1 MMKKV
6 LRFALLS
13 AVAMFSTAAMA
24 QEADVF
30 GAVGKGWGDEG
41 CNRQYDLGA
50 NKTITFDFVV
60 NQRAAENWFG
70 WITLARSGNYSVEG
84 AKEYFFMQPSAY
96 AVTDG
101 VWDDASKSTAANPGT
116 WYKCNFNSIDFGKW
130 PTELTGAHVVLKVSR
145 VGSEIRYLADIRP
158 TASDAIWGHY
168 FVMDCGKADGDI
180 FILFGADQA
189 ELALNSAVISDSE
202 ADPAVQGTL
211 VGEIDNTGGISSRSA
226 DFTFAPES
234 TLSLKFINYSCC
246 AANWYNWIFEVQNGD
261 KFLDLRCDN
270 FGWGDY
276 WNAENCTIENY
287 DWNSFKYDMNGAT
300 VELTATRTGSTVKV
314 EATATTTTNKVMKET
329 YTVTHDDF
337 ATGDVTARLLAEG
350 CHMDLLSQETTG
362 IAAVKT
368 VSSTKAV
375 RYNVAGQQ
383 VGAGFKGLV
392 IENGKKMIIK

>member
-1 MMKKV
+1 
-6 LRFALLS
+6 
-13 AVAMFSTAAMA
+13 MFSTAAMA

-50 NKTITFDFVV
+50 NKTITFDFTV
-60 NQRAAENWFG
+60 NERADKDWFG
-70 WITLARSGNYSVEG
+70 WITLARSGNYSVPD

-96 AVTDG
+96 AVTEG
-101 VWDDASKSTAANPGT
+101 AWTDASKSTAANPGT

-189 ELALNSAVISDSE
+189 QLALNSAVISDSE

-211 VGEIDNTGGISSRSA
+211 VGEIDNTTLGFARSA
-226 DFTFAPES
+226 DITLAPEN
-234 TLSLKFINYSCC
+234 TLNVEFVNYGCR
-246 AANWYNWIFEVQNGD
+246 AANWYNWIFEVQND
-261 KFLDLRCDN
+261 NKYLDLRCDN
-270 FGWGDY
+270 FGWGAY
-276 WNAENCTIENY
+276 WDGNNCVVENY
-287 DWNSFKYDMNGAT
+287 DWTTFKYDMYGAT
-300 VELTATRTGSTVKV
+300 VKLTATRTGSTLNV
-314 EATATTTTNKVMKET
+314 EATATTTANKVMKET
-329 YTVTHDDF
+329 YTVTNNDF
-337 ATGDVTARLLAEG
+337 ASGNLTARFIAEA
-350 CHMDLLSQETTG
+350 CHLDILSVSSTPTA
-362 IAAVKT
+362 ISAVKT
-368 VSSTKAV
+368 VNNAKAV
-375 RYNVAGQQ
+375 RYNMAGQQ

>member
-1 MMKKV
+1 MKKI
-6 LRFALLS
+6 LRYALLS

-30 GAVGKGWGDEG
+30 GAVGKGWGDAG

-70 WITLARSGNYSVEG
+70 WITMARSGNYSVEG

-101 VWDDASKSTAANPGT
+101 AWGDESKTTAATPGT

-130 PTELTGAHVVLKVSR
+130 ATELTGAHVVLKVSR

-211 VGEIDNTGGISSRSA
+211 VGEIDNTSAAFARS
-226 DFTFAPES
+226 DNF
-234 TLSLKFINYSCC
+234 TLSPETSTTIDFINYGCT
-246 AANWYNWIFEVQNGD
+246 AANWYNWIFEVQNGE

-270 FGWGDY
+270 WGWGDY
-276 WNAENCTIENY
+276 WDSNNCVVENY
-287 DWNSFKYDMNGAT
+287 DWNTFRYDMYGAT
-300 VELTATRTGSTVKV
+300 VKLVVTRTGSTLKV

-329 YTVTHDDF
+329 YTVTNDDF
-337 ATGDVTARLLAEG
+337 ASGDLVARLMAEA
-350 CHMDLLSQETTG
+350 CHLDIIQSESTG
-362 IAAVKT
+362 VNAVKT
-368 VSSTKAV
+368 VNQTKAV
-375 RYNVAGQQ
+375 RYNMAGQQ

-392 IENGKKMIIK
+392 IENGKKFVVK